1 MGVDVS
7 AYVEKKNTETGK
19 WELSTMDAVSTRL
32 KYILDE
38 WNDMKKV
45 DWEDLSEGL
54 KNKYPKAADG
64 TTYATFHVSTLD
76 ELEMEVSRKTTETFT
91 RINTIIKAL
100 GVDRMYSD
108 DGEEE
113 EEESESWSGGG
124 GGGGGGDDY
133 SNKLTIPVNRELI
146 DDLQFAFSTVRQIG
160 QRETL
165 DLFLSEK
172 IGYDTEYRIILVV
185 S

>member
-7 AYVEKKNTETGK
+7 AYVEKKNMETGK
-19 WELSTMDAVSTRL
+19 WELSTQDAVSTRL
-32 KYILDE
+32 KYILE
-38 WNDMKKV
+38 GWNDMKNV

-76 ELEMEVSRKTTETFT
+76 ELEMEVSRKTAETFT

-108 DGEEE
+108 DGEEV
-113 EEESESWSGGG
+113 ESWSD
-124 GGGGGGDDY
+124 GGGGDDY
-133 SNKLTIPVNRELI
+133 PNKLTIPVNRELI